1 MNLFEQYEQ
10 EWNKYKDL
18 NRDLYSWE
26 IFIVCYNGYVYRG
39 DEYSV
44 VVCENKVLYISDQGK
59 VKEFPFDQIEHI
71 TYNITSRVRDDF
83 EENTEY

>member
-1 MNLFEQYEQ
+1 MNLYEQYNQ

-18 NRDLYSWE
+18 DHNLYAWE
-26 IFIVCYNGYVYRG
+26 VFVVCYNGSVYRG

-44 VVCENKVLYISDQGK
+44 IVNTNEVLYISSQGK
-59 VKEFPFDQIEHI
+59 VKKLSFDQIEHI
-71 TYNITSRVRDDF
+71 TYNITSRARDDL